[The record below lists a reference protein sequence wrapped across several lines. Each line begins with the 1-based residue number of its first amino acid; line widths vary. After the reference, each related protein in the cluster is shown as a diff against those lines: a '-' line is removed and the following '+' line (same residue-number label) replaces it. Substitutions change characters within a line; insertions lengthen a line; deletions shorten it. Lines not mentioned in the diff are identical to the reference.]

1 MTGLSAIEL
10 VVLVAIVIRDI
21 MVHSVKRNAQL
32 AAVKLGVIS
41 IMEYVI
47 TTVHQD
53 ILVNIAIKLVL
64 QIVKV
69 RNV

>member
-1 MTGLSAIEL
+1 MTGLSAIEI
-10 VVLVAIVIRDI
+10 VVLVVIVIRDI

-32 AAVKLGVIS
+32 VAVKLGVIS

-47 TTVHQD
+47 TVHQD
-53 ILVNIAIKLVL
+53 ILVIIAIKLVL

-69 RNV
+69 RHV

>member
-10 VVLVAIVIRDI
+10 VVLVVIVIRDI

-32 AAVKLGVIS
+32 VAVKLGVIS

-47 TTVHQD
+47 TVHQD
-53 ILVNIAIKLVL
+53 ILVIIAIKLVP

>member
-1 MTGLSAIEL
+1 MTGLSAIEI
-10 VVLVAIVIRDI
+10 VVLVVIVIRDI

-32 AAVKLGVIS
+32 GAVKLGVIS

-47 TTVHQD
+47 TVHQD
-53 ILVNIAIKLVL
+53 ISVRIAIKLVL